1 MKTLTQTALFGPMPL
16 SPDDVALV
24 SGGMMKQLGPPHST
38 PVNSDTGWTWGTVTE
53 LDPSKGIGVV
63 IHF

>member
-1 MKTLTQTALFGPMPL
+1 MPL

-38 PVNSDTGWTWGTVTE
+38 PVNADTGWTWGTVTE